1 MVNQNVPLVL
11 SGLYEYDFASCAYNI
26 LRNIGW
32 DLNKV
37 DPSDK
42 EQRNIAIGY
51 IQKANPDIGQYI
63 QLTISNLVDFYI
75 EQNALEPNE
84 IILRQKDS
92 ITTTKSLKIVDR
104 SMEFEFRGII
114 SKLII
119 STDRKKWLIIYS
131 DGRVVTKGMT
141 KNLYDDSFYI
151 MFRNIDFA
159 NRCELINNLEKMRR
173 HILQSDKISWF
184 VMIEDDAFV
193 VPIIGEG
200 FLRFRKSSLRALT
213 SEDIDKTYLWEEY
226 IWPFVQSI
234 IVHCSIN

>member
-1 MVNQNVPLVL
+1 MVNQNVPLIL

-32 DLNKV
+32 DLSKI
-37 DPSDK
+37 DPNDK
-42 EQRNIAIGY
+42 EKRNITIGY
-51 IQKANPDIGQYI
+51 IQRDNPDIGQYI

-75 EQNALEPNE
+75 EQNGLVENE
-84 IILRQKDS
+84 VVLRQKDS
-92 ITTTKSLKIVDR
+92 ITTTKPLKIIDKT
-104 SMEFEFRGII
+104 MEFEFRGVI

-131 DGRVVTKGMT
+131 DGRVVTKGLT
-141 KNLYDDSFYI
+141 KNLYDDSFFM

-159 NRCELINNLEKMRR
+159 NRRVLIDNLENMRR
-173 HILQSDKISWF
+173 HIIQSEKIGWF
-184 VMIEDDAFV
+184 VMTEEDSFI

-200 FLRFRKSSLRALT
+200 FIKFRKSSLCSLT
-213 SEDIDKTYLWEEY
+213 PEDIDRSYLWEEY
-226 IWPFVQSI
+226 LWPFVQSI